1 MKIIRAVIVRIV
13 CVYCYNNI
21 VSLLPL
27 LLPLLLYFYHYYH
40 YTRFGEIWM
49 IVRARAFATDA
60 KNDYF
65 IVQVSSIEFQLH
77 LAINKALAFAYS
89 SLWNWQRNLVSE
101 VENEIHSLDCRYRS
115 HFNWINNYVT
125 EKKLSDGAGLSF
137 LFLLVRPSIPFVP
150 QPLCRHP
157 FLQ

>member
-1 MKIIRAVIVRIV
+1 
-13 CVYCYNNI
+13 
-21 VSLLPL
+21 
-27 LLPLLLYFYHYYH
+27 
-40 YTRFGEIWM
+40 M

-89 SLWNWQRNLVSE
+89 SLWNWQRKLVSE

-125 EKKLSDGAGLSF
+125 EKN
-137 LFLLVRPSIPFVP
+137 
-150 QPLCRHP
+150 
-157 FLQ
+157 

>member
-1 MKIIRAVIVRIV
+1 MEIIRAVIVRIV

-27 LLPLLLYFYHYYH
+27 LLLLLLYFYHYYH

-49 IVRARAFATDA
+49 IVRARAFDTDA

-89 SLWNWQRNLVSE
+89 SL
-101 VENEIHSLDCRYRS
+101 
-115 HFNWINNYVT
+115 
-125 EKKLSDGAGLSF
+125 
-137 LFLLVRPSIPFVP
+137 
-150 QPLCRHP
+150 
-157 FLQ
+157 